1 MDKKKLTEALAMGG
15 EAEDALLAANL
26 MPELPVD
33 VGIDLLAEDQANQV
47 DGIDDVAE
55 ERPKTKKRRTP
66 ASQTMAI

>member
-15 EAEDALLAANL
+15 EVEDALLAANL

-47 DGIDDVAE
+47 DGIDDVTE